1 MTPSSRLPL
10 SADRIELL
18 ITLSSNSWPGPE
30 LLDEVDSTNRV
41 LAERS
46 DAREG
51 TTIVAE
57 IQTAGRGRLGR
68 TWESPWGSGVWM
80 SVLVRPADQPRASW
94 AWLPLIAALAV
105 RDALA
110 AACRLDCGL
119 KWPNDLVSGGD
130 EVRKLGGILV
140 EVAGPEAVIIGIGVN
155 MSLLKAELPTE
166 AATSVV
172 LEGGEPDREAFVVA
186 LQGALEARLADW
198 RAGES
203 AIDDYRG
210 ACVTVGRQVT
220 VHLPDGTELAG
231 LAEGIAED
239 GRLMVNTEG
248 NLVIVAA
255 GDVIHATI

>member
-1 MTPSSRLPL
+1 
-10 SADRIELL
+10 
-18 ITLSSNSWPGPE
+18 
-30 LLDEVDSTNRV
+30 
-41 LAERS
+41 
-46 DAREG
+46 
-51 TTIVAE
+51 VAE

-105 RDALA
+105 KDALA
-110 AACRLDCGL
+110 GACGLECGL

-140 EVAGPEAVIIGIGVN
+140 EVAGPDAVVVGIGVN
-155 MSLLKAELPTE
+155 MSLVKEELPTQ
-166 AATSVV
+166 AATSVL

-198 RAGES
+198 RTGDS
-203 AIDDYRG
+203 PVGDYRA
-210 ACVTVGRQVT
+210 ACVTIGRQVT
-220 VHLPDGTELAG
+220 VHLPDGTELVG
-231 LAEGIAED
+231 LAEGVSDD
-239 GRLMVNTEG
+239 GHLMVNRQG
-248 NLVIVAA
+248 NTVIVAA